1 MAWGRRRS
9 EPGGYED
16 NAALDGVGGYQPAD
30 GSSPAPAAQP
40 RQTPDLPA
48 RGDATPGPYSSPYA
62 NPRGPRPSKSKAPI
76 IGLVVVLLCLGL
88 GFFVTRM
95 ARSSSEDSAATPTT
109 TRTPYTP
116 PPQVV
121 VPPAVPGWQSVAG
134 GKGAYAYDVPPSWE
148 PKPGTVHGWEKD
160 AAGPGLSL
168 ATSAFVGKG
177 YCPSD
182 ASRTRGGSGVTPV
195 AQHDYVRA
203 AAETAELVAKYDFT
217 AKGGPPPTV
226 TVAPPVPV
234 EVDFGGG
241 KSREGSMTLADVVPA
256 PGGDPCLGPKGL
268 VGVVAI
274 KPADNPSDGAVVLV
288 VHTDQGYQGET
299 PREQVV
305 QILKSYRAVP
315 ASKRTTITPASR

>member
-1 MAWGRRRS
+1 MGWGRRRS

-30 GSSPAPAAQP
+30 GSNPAPAGQVPAPPFEAPAVP
-40 RQTPDLPA
+40 RA
-48 RGDATPGPYSSPYA
+48 EPYSYPV
-62 NPRGPRPSKSKAPI
+62 PRRQRPPTSKAPV

-88 GFFVTRM
+88 GFVATRM
-95 ARSSSEDSAATPTT
+95 AKNSAGDAASTT
-109 TRTPYTP
+109 TRAPYTP

-134 GKGAYAYDVPPSWE
+134 GKGTYAYDVPPSWE

-160 AAGPGLSL
+160 GTGPGLSM

-182 ASRTRGGSGVTPV
+182 ATRTRGGSGVTPV
-195 AQHDYVRA
+195 SQHDYVRA

-217 AKGGPPPTV
+217 AKDGPPPTV
-226 TVAPPVPV
+226 TVAPPVPL
-234 EVDFGGG
+234 EVDFGDG
-241 KSREGSMTLADVVPA
+241 KSRAGSMTLADVVPA
-256 PGGDPCLGPKGL
+256 PGADSCTPPKGL

-274 KPADNPSDGAVVLV
+274 KPADDPPDGAVVLV
-288 VHTDQGYQGET
+288 VHTDQGYPGET

-315 ASKRTTITPASR
+315 ASKRTTITPTSR